1 MKVSIA
7 RTGKWEPDIF
17 DFEGQE
23 DADKPFVEYR
33 LLTGEQVEEI
43 QSGRH
48 HNAWAKIWRDQ
59 VTKVGN
65 LAFEIDGV
73 EQVPGSGDLPIKKI
87 PDLPGSY
94 TLYYAVAHHIL
105 AESVLSSDHKKK
117 LQSTTAS

>member
-1 MKVSIA
+1 MKLSIA
-7 RTGKWEPDIF
+7 RKGWWEPDIF

-23 DADKPFVEYR
+23 GADKPFVEYR

-48 HNAWAKIWRDQ
+48 HNAWSKIWREQ
-59 VTKVGN
+59 VTRLGN
-65 LAFEIDGV
+65 LTFEIDGV
-73 EQVPGSGDLPIKKI
+73 DQIPGTEGLPVNKI